1 MSRKD
6 MLGSM
11 GVGQVLHLGFLVEES
26 PGLHERCLLLLHLVS
41 GDHVHEEQR

>member
-1 MSRKD
+1 

-11 GVGQVLHLGFLVEES
+11 GVGQVLHLGFLAEES
-26 PGLHERCLLLLHLVS
+26 PGSHERCLLLLHLVS